1 MSISE
6 KMDKPV
12 YNNFIEIAHE
22 RAWEVA
28 QEDYQDRI
36 SVTRA
41 ISSLQDESLSVDQQD
56 FCHRDEEYV
65 ELFLEEFNSY
75 TTFNSRLELYCKFRD
90 SFSGNDYIARRL
102 EFEIRDPR
110 FKDYYEYLGTI
121 TCKAH
126 EFRDNELR
134 ELMVVDTKAEALKEK
149 IENSFTTGD
158 RVSLKNIK
166 STLNQIYNEL
176 SLKKKAKASDL
187 SEWFVVKKAQIWMTG
202 ENRKVDGFELISLK

>member
-6 KMDKPV
+6 KLDRPV

-41 ISSLQDESLSVDQQD
+41 ISSLQDESLSVEQQD
-56 FCHRDEEYV
+56 FRHRDEEYV

-75 TTFNSRLELYCKFRD
+75 TTFDGRLELYCKFRD
-90 SFSGNDYIARRL
+90 SFSGNDYITRRL

-110 FKDYYEYLGTI
+110 FKDYYGYLGTI

-126 EFRDNELR
+126 HYRDNELK
-134 ELMVVDTKAEALKEK
+134 ELMVADTKSEALR
-149 IENSFTTGD
+149 D
-158 RVSLKNIK
+158 RVKSSFELGYRYSSKDIK
-166 STLNQIYNEL
+166 STLNQIYSEL
-176 SLKKKAKASDL
+176 SINRKAKATDI
-187 SEWFVVKKAQIWMTG
+187 SEWFVAKAIQIWKPE
-202 ENRKVDGFELISLK
+202 ENRKIAGFEIVS